1 LKVKKAGG
9 VKITFQTPP
18 KHLDEK
24 MIFNILRDYK
34 ILNAEVLVRDENG
47 RLHPII
53 FLVITD

>member
-1 LKVKKAGG
+1 VKKAGG